1 MKIRSATFFH
11 EPRSGKE
18 SGKETVLPL
27 SAMLAKNKG
36 QPPIKRTVLFY
47 KTLLLWSKQEQILH
61 FSSSLDGRHYLSV
74 PPFEVHIITIDVSVA
89 TSHLGIHPAFHHLST
104 PHIVGKCSQEQ
115 RVTTETTE
123 HGAELSEVRAQQG
136 IGLPFRHSWRK
147 LLARQQLVSIS
158 DIRMVL
164 RSVQTLVLL
173 DAGDSQLKT

>member
-18 SGKETVLPL
+18 SGKETVFSL

-61 FSSSLDGRHYLSV
+61 FSSSLDGRHYLSI
-74 PPFEVHIITIDVSVA
+74 PPFEVHIVTIDVSVA

-104 PHIVGKCSQEQ
+104 SHIVGKCSQEQ
-115 RVTTETTE
+115 RVTTEVTE

-136 IGLPFRHSWRK
+136 IGLPFRHFWREP
-147 LLARQQLVSIS
+147 LARQQLVPIS

-164 RSVQTLVLL
+164 RSMQTLKVMI
-173 DAGDSQLKT
+173 SYS